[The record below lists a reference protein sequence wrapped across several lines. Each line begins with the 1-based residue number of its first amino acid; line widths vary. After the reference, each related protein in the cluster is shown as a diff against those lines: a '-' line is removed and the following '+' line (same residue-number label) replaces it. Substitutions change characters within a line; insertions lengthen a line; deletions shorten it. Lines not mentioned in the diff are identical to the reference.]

1 MSDVE
6 RITALETWKDG
17 HEERC
22 TERFDRIAS
31 DTTDIKLAL
40 HTLGMDL
47 KNGMERVHAR
57 IDDQI
62 SKHSDSKIWALK
74 TGGWLALILLGY
86 ALSHWGPLK

>member
-22 TERFDRIAS
+22 TERFNRIAS
-31 DTTDIKLAL
+31 DTGEIKAAL
-40 HTLGMDL
+40 LVLSAETRALY
-47 KNGMERVHAR
+47 
-57 IDDQI
+57 
-62 SKHSDSKIWALK
+62 SKQSDSKIWALK